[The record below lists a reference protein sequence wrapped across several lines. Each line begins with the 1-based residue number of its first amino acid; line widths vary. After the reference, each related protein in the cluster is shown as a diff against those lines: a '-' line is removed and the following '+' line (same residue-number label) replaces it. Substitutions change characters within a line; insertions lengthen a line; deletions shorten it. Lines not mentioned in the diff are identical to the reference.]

1 MILSPT
7 PHLHTYLKDEWT
19 RVGTHGMRTTF
30 NGHYH
35 AQCPFLN
42 QTSQALT
49 WHLTCLVSPT
59 LRNRMTGQVQWIKP
73 VVFGD
78 PGGPLDA
85 PTPRTHRVIVR
96 LCLSGPQVRR
106 DPILFLPTSWQT

>member
-1 MILSPT
+1 
-7 PHLHTYLKDEWT
+7 
-19 RVGTHGMRTTF
+19 MRTTF

-106 DPILFLPTSWQT
+106 DSIFIPSYKLAELVDL